1 MGEEIK
7 YRYCMTC
14 KVRYKAT
21 DDPRQTCTKCGALL
35 ADTPTGVKTPA
46 GQKVKPAAA
55 GNTPPA
61 PRAAVSQPAVA
72 TVTAASQTEAEAP
85 VAKAPVATGDFSC
98 TPGDVFLCLLH
109 NILTGIP
116 VVGLFWCG
124 FSVIKNPLKNRVSKG
139 TIVAGLIANV
149 LSAILLILLSTVFK
163 S

>member
-1 MGEEIK
+1 V
-7 YRYCMTC
+7 T
-14 KVRYKAT
+14 A
-21 DDPRQTCTKCGALL
+21 
-35 ADTPTGVKTPA
+35 
-46 GQKVKPAAA
+46 
-55 GNTPPA
+55 
-61 PRAAVSQPAVA
+61 
-72 TVTAASQTEAEAP
+72 VTAANQAEAEAP

-109 NILTGIP
+109 NTLTGIP